1 MYVRLKHQ
9 QSQNN
14 NTEIPE
20 NGCGRWKFQKILVG
34 VGLHI
39 TFIYLPVINVL
50 IIANFFRQDHNSIL
64 KLGSYS
70 SLLLSI
76 A

>member
-1 MYVRLKHQ
+1 MYVRFKHQ

-20 NGCGRWKFQKILVG
+20 NGCGHWKFQKILVG

>member
-1 MYVRLKHQ
+1 MQNIKYWLRVCNVRLKHQ

-20 NGCGRWKFQKILVG
+20 NGCGHWKFQKILVG

-39 TFIYLPVINVL
+39 QYV
-50 IIANFFRQDHNSIL
+50 
-64 KLGSYS
+64 
-70 SLLLSI
+70 
-76 A
+76 

>member
-14 NTEIPE
+14 NREIPE
-20 NGCGRWKFQKILVG
+20 NGCGHWKFQKILVG

-39 TFIYLPVINVL
+39 QYVQFIYQ
-50 IIANFFRQDHNSIL
+50 RSMYW
-64 KLGSYS
+64 S
-70 SLLLSI
+70 
-76 A
+76 

>member
-20 NGCGRWKFQKILVG
+20 NGCGHWKFQKILVG

-39 TFIYLPVINVL
+39 KFIYLPVINVL

>member
-14 NTEIPE
+14 NAEIPE
-20 NGCGRWKFQKILVG
+20 NGCGHWKFQKILVG

>member
-20 NGCGRWKFQKILVG
+20 NGCDHWKFQKIFVG

-39 TFIYLPVINVL
+39 KYVQFNY
-50 IIANFFRQDHNSIL
+50 QWSMYW
-64 KLGSYS
+64 S
-70 SLLLSI
+70 
-76 A
+76 

>member
-20 NGCGRWKFQKILVG
+20 NGYGHWKFQKILVG

>member
-20 NGCGRWKFQKILVG
+20 NGCGHWKFQKILVG

-39 TFIYLPVINVL
+39 QDVQFIYQ
-50 IIANFFRQDHNSIL
+50 RSMYW
-64 KLGSYS
+64 S
-70 SLLLSI
+70 
-76 A
+76 